1 MLSKSN
7 YDNIIMNDFF
17 DEEEKGETSIKKSMW
32 LDFLINSHFKI
43 TRTRYKEKQKA
54 KGM

>member
-1 MLSKSN
+1 MLSKLN
-7 YDNIIMNDFF
+7 YDIIIMNDFF
-17 DEEEKGETSIKKSMW
+17 DEVEKGETSIKKSMW
-32 LDFLINSHFKI
+32 LDFLINSHFKR